1 MVTRGH
7 QSHAT
12 VGKGSG
18 AAREG
23 LRPRRAARRQ
33 KSEQARS
40 AKPCYGIGHRQ
51 RFPPKEPA
59 SHRESQCREAD
70 VKDFHMSHPLI
81 AAIRFLATEG
91 SRNRITDANLSPIP
105 RKVNEPKVPYHCT
118 KVTGLRCG
126 GSGWGFTGRSAANLG
141 IPGNCGLINHICVR
155 KGITSHG
162 KVAVIGQLR
171 NIRPAFLS
179 YYCFG
184 RDSGGTRPAAR

>member
-18 AAREG
+18 VAREG

-81 AAIRFLATEG
+81 AAIRFLSHRG
-91 SRNRITDANLSPIP
+91 
-105 RKVNEPKVPYHCT
+105 EPK
-118 KVTGLRCG
+118 
-126 GSGWGFTGRSAANLG
+126 SN
-141 IPGNCGLINHICVR
+141 N
-155 KGITSHG
+155 
-162 KVAVIGQLR
+162 
-171 NIRPAFLS
+171 
-179 YYCFG
+179 
-184 RDSGGTRPAAR
+184 